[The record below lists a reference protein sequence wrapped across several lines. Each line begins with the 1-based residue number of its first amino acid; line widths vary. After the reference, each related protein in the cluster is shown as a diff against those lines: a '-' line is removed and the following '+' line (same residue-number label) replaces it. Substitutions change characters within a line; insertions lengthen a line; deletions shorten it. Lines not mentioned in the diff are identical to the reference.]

1 MASSARPKHLT
12 QQSDRRDARREF
24 HLGLFNPSDGV
35 AGMWGPSTM
44 SSALMA
50 IEEVNAN
57 GGINGR
63 MISWHTYSADD
74 EADVCM
80 NAEHALCIQKVDA
93 IVGMHTSSV
102 RSIIRNLTKGMVPYV
117 YTPLYEGG
125 ETTPGVY
132 AIGETPDRQLKPA
145 IRLLVERYR
154 ARKWMLLGNDYVWPR
169 KSHALARQY
178 LKDSGGEVQTELYL
192 GIGKGPGQQNF
203 EEVFERIEHIK
214 PDAIL
219 ISLVGQDAIDFNREF
234 GRRKLSK
241 KIIRLSCAIEENGL
255 LAIGAN
261 NTEGLFV
268 SSGYF
273 ASLRSEANMSFVERY
288 HDRFGERAPALN
300 SIGQSTYEGVHF
312 LAALASKCAAEHQ
325 TMASSHVADLRFHS
339 VRGTTF
345 RNRTVESSPIYL
357 AEAQGHL
364 FQVLNHLA

>member
-1 MASSARPKHLT
+1 MASSARPQHLR

-80 NAEHALCIQKVDA
+80 NAEHALRIQKVDA

-102 RSIIRNLTKGMVPYV
+102 RSIIRNLTKGLVPYV

-178 LKDSGGEVQTELYL
+178 LKDSGGEVPTELYL

-288 HDRFGERAPALN
+288 HDRFGERAPPLN

-312 LAALASKCAAEHQ
+312 LAALASKCLSEHQ

-357 AEAQGHL
+357 AEAQGHI